1 MCLRMC
7 VFLPCRQGHSH
18 LPLPFPILLP
28 WVVLR
33 KDLCAFAM
41 ALAAQ
46 VTHSLQDGI
55 FQFLRP
61 QNVLLLRQVQLSQP
75 RSGVDSRVLVM
86 TQWRAYIFPCRQPVK
101 VESSFSYL
109 EISAITV
116 GHLYQL
122 AIETDRQNY
131 SFTLMTMED
140 LETVVRH
147 VTTSLKKI
155 FPDSSPGRLLKKVPM
170 DLQDQLRK
178 LTTSVEEQ
186 LNGTQGPCGGF
197 SETYAALCDFNEF
210 PCREEVK
217 WDVDNIYHVQN
228 CRDFN
233 LMDFSHLDSQDV
245 ALAVAALSFNHWFTR
260 ISNRDSRVSPEVQ
273 EQILYMINRSPR
285 LEEVCL
291 ESSGLRPDFAQR
303 MACALRDHTGSV
315 LHTINL
321 SANPI
326 EDKGV
331 VALSQQLEK
340 LPQTLTHLSLSK
352 VSLSPKGV
360 ASLAQAFSLKSFSTS
375 LHQLDLSGNAGCLAT
390 EEATCL
396 FTFLSRENAVSYLD
410 LSGTDCPLDTLF
422 VSLSAGC
429 CSKMAY
435 LSLSRN
441 TFSHRKAK
449 EVTRSVRDFF
459 SRSEELKYVG
469 LAGTRL
475 PADALRLMLQGLA
488 TNTHLT
494 GLEVDL
500 SSCEL
505 RSAGAQVIQE
515 HIFEAKAI
523 SSLDLSDNGLESDMV
538 TLILSIGRSH
548 SIRHLALGRNFAM
561 KSRALSDVLH
571 RIVQLIQEE
580 ECPIES
586 LSVSDSKLK
595 TGTTILINS
604 LGRNLSLTTIDI
616 SGNCIGDTGAKMLAK
631 ALLINTRL
639 RTLVW
644 DRNNVTAAGLTDVAN
659 ALEKNSTLQTMS
671 LPMSDLTQ
679 AYRSNPEKTEEALN
693 RIQAYLHRNSQQQ
706 EVTSDHVL
714 QLQQAL
720 KTTQSE
726 KLVEEH
732 CLKVQEV
739 IRPLSTLSLQDVQ
752 SDILCAEE
760 ALHHARTSVGLLPT
774 LFEVGRAPPSSDML
788 QHVLRD
794 AARVVTNEVVEDIQE
809 LMQTMLQRAQSVCPR
824 VVQRLSVSE
833 QLTSCMARMSRQA
846 AVFLQEALVEQA
858 SKLVRSK
865 LSELRQTVS
874 ISLAESIITEVIQD
888 LSVSQQK
895 LERHIK
901 EYTQP
906 VSGCSSA
913 TPRANIPQL
922 RVMEAEFPT
931 DEYVPVSWSSGFPT
945 GSIRPAPS
953 VKSLLDAETDSQQ
966 YGENQLL
973 PDAGGAAMAGGGW
986 ALAPQSVT
994 VGQARPRP
1002 LNLPQDAA
1010 SHLAPQDPDFIDS
1023 PMELPVEGQRL
1034 NHYTH
1039 LRPRPQ
1045 RTHRQ
1050 VPTKT
1055 QHRHTTKGEYGTPED
1070 MSRVD
1075 EGVEEFFSKKVIADS
1090 PQTLKGMVL
1099 PMKAGHVEEGGST
1112 HSKDRRRKFGDF
1124 FAFKKLGVGWGR
1136 RAEGAPEDHRM
1147 MKNTSIVELIR
1158 PLREAARADRD
1169 RRRDKERLLQ
1179 ESAPQRPVT
1188 APGKTQSPT
1197 PAAAPSVATP
1207 ATSYTPPPALERR
1220 KSRTP
1225 DTKRKLGTPSN
1236 LRDAKSQSLI
1246 LLPVAHSSG
1255 CGTTQLSGFP
1265 SGLEHAQYEGIT
1277 KTTADPLDTKAD
1289 QEAKGELLRL
1299 GSEDPSWPLRP
1310 PVTRISPNWLPP
1322 PNRPCPLTPPRPG
1335 VKFKDPPVT
1344 ISALVVP
1351 NLPSSS
1357 REPPPPP
1364 AKHSP
1369 IPSPRRE
1376 APPIPLPQR
1385 VVTAEDGRDRAQ
1397 SITEAMLPQ
1406 PRPRT
1411 KPASHRRAVSV
1422 HEEALY
1428 EQMMSLDP
1436 QVLREARPQ
1445 LQRLPVRKRTHPR
1458 DLPPYSEDQ
1467 GKLLL

>member
-1 MCLRMC
+1 
-7 VFLPCRQGHSH
+7 
-18 LPLPFPILLP
+18 
-28 WVVLR
+28 
-33 KDLCAFAM
+33 
-41 ALAAQ
+41 
-46 VTHSLQDGI
+46 
-55 FQFLRP
+55 
-61 QNVLLLRQVQLSQP
+61 
-75 RSGVDSRVLVM
+75 
-86 TQWRAYIFPCRQPVK
+86 VK

-116 GHLYQL
+116 GHLYQV
-122 AIETDRQNY
+122 TCMQNY

-217 WDVDNIYHVQN
+217 WVSRSWCSLGFLAPAEHPPP
-228 CRDFN
+228 
-233 LMDFSHLDSQDV
+233 LSHRDV

-375 LHQLDLSGNAGCLAT
+375 LHQLDLSGNAGCL
-390 EEATCL
+390 CL

-500 SSCEL
+500 SSCEVC
-505 RSAGAQVIQE
+505 VIR
-515 HIFEAKAI
+515 HKHSVSI
-523 SSLDLSDNGLESDMV
+523 SHLVLCLEGLESDMV

-659 ALEKNSTLQTMS
+659 ALEK
-671 LPMSDLTQ
+671 
-679 AYRSNPEKTEEALN
+679 
-693 RIQAYLHRNSQQQ
+693 
-706 EVTSDHVL
+706 
-714 QLQQAL
+714 
-720 KTTQSE
+720 
-726 KLVEEH
+726 
-732 CLKVQEV
+732 
-739 IRPLSTLSLQDVQ
+739 
-752 SDILCAEE
+752 
-760 ALHHARTSVGLLPT
+760 
-774 LFEVGRAPPSSDML
+774 
-788 QHVLRD
+788 
-794 AARVVTNEVVEDIQE
+794 
-809 LMQTMLQRAQSVCPR
+809 
-824 VVQRLSVSE
+824 
-833 QLTSCMARMSRQA
+833 
-846 AVFLQEALVEQA
+846 
-858 SKLVRSK
+858 
-865 LSELRQTVS
+865 
-874 ISLAESIITEVIQD
+874 
-888 LSVSQQK
+888 
-895 LERHIK
+895 
-901 EYTQP
+901 
-906 VSGCSSA
+906 
-913 TPRANIPQL
+913 
-922 RVMEAEFPT
+922 
-931 DEYVPVSWSSGFPT
+931 
-945 GSIRPAPS
+945 
-953 VKSLLDAETDSQQ
+953 
-966 YGENQLL
+966 
-973 PDAGGAAMAGGGW
+973 
-986 ALAPQSVT
+986 
-994 VGQARPRP
+994 
-1002 LNLPQDAA
+1002 
-1010 SHLAPQDPDFIDS
+1010 
-1023 PMELPVEGQRL
+1023 
-1034 NHYTH
+1034 
-1039 LRPRPQ
+1039 
-1045 RTHRQ
+1045 
-1050 VPTKT
+1050 
-1055 QHRHTTKGEYGTPED
+1055 
-1070 MSRVD
+1070 
-1075 EGVEEFFSKKVIADS
+1075 
-1090 PQTLKGMVL
+1090 
-1099 PMKAGHVEEGGST
+1099 
-1112 HSKDRRRKFGDF
+1112 
-1124 FAFKKLGVGWGR
+1124 
-1136 RAEGAPEDHRM
+1136 
-1147 MKNTSIVELIR
+1147 
-1158 PLREAARADRD
+1158 
-1169 RRRDKERLLQ
+1169 
-1179 ESAPQRPVT
+1179 
-1188 APGKTQSPT
+1188 
-1197 PAAAPSVATP
+1197 
-1207 ATSYTPPPALERR
+1207 
-1220 KSRTP
+1220 
-1225 DTKRKLGTPSN
+1225 
-1236 LRDAKSQSLI
+1236 
-1246 LLPVAHSSG
+1246 
-1255 CGTTQLSGFP
+1255 
-1265 SGLEHAQYEGIT
+1265 
-1277 KTTADPLDTKAD
+1277 
-1289 QEAKGELLRL
+1289 
-1299 GSEDPSWPLRP
+1299 
-1310 PVTRISPNWLPP
+1310 
-1322 PNRPCPLTPPRPG
+1322 
-1335 VKFKDPPVT
+1335 
-1344 ISALVVP
+1344 
-1351 NLPSSS
+1351 
-1357 REPPPPP
+1357 
-1364 AKHSP
+1364 
-1369 IPSPRRE
+1369 
-1376 APPIPLPQR
+1376 
-1385 VVTAEDGRDRAQ
+1385 
-1397 SITEAMLPQ
+1397 
-1406 PRPRT
+1406 
-1411 KPASHRRAVSV
+1411 
-1422 HEEALY
+1422 
-1428 EQMMSLDP
+1428 
-1436 QVLREARPQ
+1436 
-1445 LQRLPVRKRTHPR
+1445 
-1458 DLPPYSEDQ
+1458 
-1467 GKLLL
+1467 

>member
-1 MCLRMC
+1 
-7 VFLPCRQGHSH
+7 
-18 LPLPFPILLP
+18 
-28 WVVLR
+28 
-33 KDLCAFAM
+33 
-41 ALAAQ
+41 
-46 VTHSLQDGI
+46 
-55 FQFLRP
+55 
-61 QNVLLLRQVQLSQP
+61 
-75 RSGVDSRVLVM
+75 
-86 TQWRAYIFPCRQPVK
+86 

-245 ALAVAALSFNHWFTR
+245 ALAVAALSFNH
-260 ISNRDSRVSPEVQ
+260 
-273 EQILYMINRSPR
+273 
-285 LEEVCL
+285 C
-291 ESSGLRPDFAQR
+291 DFAQR

-500 SSCEL
+500 SSC
-505 RSAGAQVIQE
+505 
-515 HIFEAKAI
+515 
-523 SSLDLSDNGLESDMV
+523 LESDMV

-639 RTLVW
+639 RYIPSTPVALPLLLVEHSHDPSAPCRTLVW

-833 QLTSCMARMSRQA
+833 QLTSCMARI
-846 AVFLQEALVEQA
+846 
-858 SKLVRSK
+858 
-865 LSELRQTVS
+865 ELRQTVS

-895 LERHIK
+895 L

-1050 VPTKT
+1050 VPTKTQVEGQVRGSYWREMYNGKIVCVFLSYT

-1255 CGTTQLSGFP
+1255 CGT
-1265 SGLEHAQYEGIT
+1265 
-1277 KTTADPLDTKAD
+1277 
-1289 QEAKGELLRL
+1289 EAKGELLRL
-1299 GSEDPSWPLRP
+1299 GSE
-1310 PVTRISPNWLPP
+1310 
-1322 PNRPCPLTPPRPG
+1322 
-1335 VKFKDPPVT
+1335 
-1344 ISALVVP
+1344 
-1351 NLPSSS
+1351 
-1357 REPPPPP
+1357 
-1364 AKHSP
+1364 
-1369 IPSPRRE
+1369 
-1376 APPIPLPQR
+1376 
-1385 VVTAEDGRDRAQ
+1385 
-1397 SITEAMLPQ
+1397 
-1406 PRPRT
+1406 
-1411 KPASHRRAVSV
+1411 
-1422 HEEALY
+1422 
-1428 EQMMSLDP
+1428 
-1436 QVLREARPQ
+1436 
-1445 LQRLPVRKRTHPR
+1445 
-1458 DLPPYSEDQ
+1458 
-1467 GKLLL
+1467 